1 MDTSRMERTA
11 RLLPVACLLLN
22 LSPSAFA
29 AEAAVDCDALHE
41 KANAEAGSYRPPV
54 EGKVIGQGRVYFHSA
69 PNSACITKKVFVVP
83 GDGLTVYAST
93 EDGWDQVMYIAKN
106 GDDFSGWVEEKRV
119 ELGQHYGGDPAPDDT
134 PEQ

>member
-1 MDTSRMERTA
+1 MERTA
-11 RLLPVACLLLN
+11 RLLPVAYLLLN

-54 EGKVIGQGRVYFHSA
+54 EGKVIGQGRAYFHSA

-106 GDDFSGWVEEKRV
+106 GDVFSGWVEEKRV